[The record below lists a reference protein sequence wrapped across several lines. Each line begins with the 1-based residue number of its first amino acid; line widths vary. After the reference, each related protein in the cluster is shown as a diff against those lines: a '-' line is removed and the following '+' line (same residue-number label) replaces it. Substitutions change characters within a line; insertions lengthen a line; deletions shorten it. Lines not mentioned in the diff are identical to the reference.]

1 MSISAK
7 VKALMLM
14 KGKTH
19 ADMAGYLD
27 IREQSFRNKLTR
39 ESFTAPDLIRL
50 AEGVGAQLQIN
61 LDGKQIILLDASDLS
76 QVEAAE

>member
-7 VKALMLM
+7 VKALMYM
-14 KGKTH
+14 KGKNH
-19 ADMAGYLD
+19 ADMAGYLG

-39 ESFTAPDLIRL
+39 SSFSAPDLIRL

-61 LDGKQIILLDASDLS
+61 LDGKQLIVLDASDLPEE
-76 QVEAAE
+76 EADE

>member
-1 MSISAK
+1 MSVSSK

-14 KGKTH
+14 KGKSL
-19 ADMAGYLD
+19 ADMAGYLG

-50 AEGVGAQLQIN
+50 TDALGARLQIDV
-61 LDGKQIILLDASDLS
+61 DGKQMITLDASDLP
-76 QVEAAE
+76 QGEEAE